1 MMANDAGFPND
12 TGTFTRQEIFT
23 AAQARWLTVEE
34 IIAVLNDAKEDEWHQ
49 KQYGI
54 PKPGGAVLERQ
65 TAPPASPPPSGTVLL
80 YDRVAVRNYKVDGHE
95 WVRKRSNQT
104 KIREDHVKLR
114 YNGIHRIS
122 GTYVHS
128 DEIDTLHR
136 RVYRLIKTA
145 EEKAAIAYGGP
156 IKQEFVLVQYLDT
169 DQAKNI
175 ASMTAPSLTAKKSA
189 RRSTKTTKRSRSS
202 RNSSYNSLSSSSSYS
217 SSTTSSSSTSD
228 EEYQPTKAVAA
239 AAAASSS
246 SMSSLRNEE
255 FQPQVPKRQRTD
267 SNTYAKAID
276 KPFAWN
282 PLLTSS
288 VLTNSFGRARP
299 KCSQD
304 DGPRN
309 DAALDDIHFDDLW
322 DMIESDSGLGR
333 GLEALIDPRVNTV
346 VEQARKQE
354 QEEQSLPKYSS
365 LQYQVAVTNE
375 MPQAATYQKQERHG
389 RPQDCAKNDPSFSNL
404 FDRHKNNINMKQP
417 YYNSQM
423 ASTHTAD
430 AAAPATGTSS
440 TNQQHYHPQPQ
451 EKNPQGNGCY
461 DNYIYYN
468 GAEASAPPQHQ
479 SAQQQQQQQQQIYDA
494 YGEEVEPYE
503 V

>member
-12 TGTFTRQEIFT
+12 TGTFTRQEIFA
-23 AAQARWLTVEE
+23 AAQTRWLTVEE

-49 KQYGI
+49 KQYGT
-54 PKPGGAVLERQ
+54 PKPGGAILERQ
-65 TAPPASPPPSGTVLL
+65 TAPPTSPPPSGTVLL

-136 RVYRLIKTA
+136 RVYRLMKTA

-169 DQAKNI
+169 DQAKSI
-175 ASMTAPSLTAKKSA
+175 ASTTALSLTTKKSA
-189 RRSTKTTKRSRSS
+189 RRSTKTSKRSRSG
-202 RNSSYNSLSSSSSYS
+202 RKNSNNSLSSSSSYS
-217 SSTTSSSSTSD
+217 SSTSSSSTNSD

-239 AAAASSS
+239 AAAAAASS
-246 SMSSLRNEE
+246 SMSSVRNEE
-255 FQPQVPKRQRTD
+255 FQPQAPKRQRAN
-267 SNTYAKAID
+267 SNAYIKAID
-276 KPFAWN
+276 KPHAWN
-282 PLLTSS
+282 PFLASS
-288 VLTNSFGRARP
+288 ALTNDFGRVRP
-299 KCSQD
+299 KRSHG

-333 GLEALIDPRVNTV
+333 GLEALIDPRVDKI
-346 VEQARKQE
+346 VEHAQKKE
-354 QEEQSLPKYSS
+354 QEGQGQPKSSS
-365 LQYQVAVTNE
+365 LQYQAEFTKE
-375 MPQAATYQKQERHG
+375 MPQASTCHQHERHG
-389 RPQDCAKNDPSFSNL
+389 RPAPSSSNKV
-404 FDRHKNNINMKQP
+404 DQYSNMEQP
-417 YYNSQM
+417 ASYNLQM
-423 ASTHTAD
+423 SSTYTAA
-430 AAAPATGTSS
+430 AAAPASGTWASAPALHAA
-440 TNQQHYHPQPQ
+440 NQQHYHPKPQ
-451 EKNPQGNGCY
+451 EQNFQDNGY
-461 DNYIYYN
+461 HDNYN
-468 GAEASAPPQHQ
+468 GAEASAHPHHQ
-479 SAQQQQQQQQQIYDA
+479 SSRRQQQPIYDA
-494 YGEEVEPYE
+494 FGEEIEPYE